1 MTTRLRQRWLLA
13 VLVACELMANV
24 DIAIVN
30 VATPSIDRDLHAS
43 GGALEFVVSG
53 YVLAFAM
60 LIITG
65 ARLGRIAGYRRVYLA
80 CVAGFTFASLACSLA
95 PGTGALIGARIAQGA
110 CAAVMVPQVLTG
122 IQVSFDGR
130 ARARALSVLV
140 MTMFRQRRHRPGARR
155 AAHRG
160 GRVRHGLAVDLLGQR
175 AGRRR
180 GAGGRG
186 GAAAAGEPREGQAG
200 LAGVGLLTA
209 AMALL
214 VTPLAFGREQG
225 WPAWTWACLGASVV
239 AFAGF
244 AAFER
249 RLTARG
255 GDPVINLRLLARPVV
270 AWELTANFARTSTY
284 FAMLFVLAQY
294 LQQGLGR
301 SATYSGLVLVS
312 WVAAFGIAAPVT
324 RRLPTRVAPFGGVL
338 GSLILASAFAAVSA
352 APAPG
357 PFLDR
362 GAGRGRVRSRD
373 GVQLAA
379 WPSHRRGPAGRG
391 RRPERASQH
400 LGSGRRGGRSGGLRH
415 RLLRPGGPAG
425 LRVRRGHGDTR
436 GERVRGRG
444 LLVPVRPAPRRRGAN
459 HTRWRGAGT
468 GPRPLG
474 RTMIVAVSGGWRFWH
489 GVAAWGVGGG
499 VG

>member
-13 VLVACELMANV
+13 VLVAGQFMANV

-30 VATPSIDRDLHAS
+30 VATPSIHRDLHAS

-80 CVAGFTFASLACSLA
+80 GLAGFTLASLACSLA
-95 PGTGALIGARIAQGA
+95 PGAGALIAARIAQGA
-110 CAAVMVPQVLTG
+110 CAAVKVPQVLTG
-122 IQVSFDGR
+122 IQVSFEGR

-140 MTMFRQRRHRPGARR
+140 MTMSGGAVIGQALGGPLI
-155 AAHRG
+155 AADVLGTGWRSIFWVNVPVG
-160 GRVRHGLAVDLLGQR
+160 AVALAGAAVLLPR
-175 AGRRR
+175 ESR
-180 GAGGRG
+180 GAARLDL
-186 GAAAAGEPREGQAG
+186 P
-200 LAGVGLLTA
+200 GVSLLTA

-225 WPAWTWACLGASVV
+225 WPAWTWACLTASVV

-244 AAFER
+244 TAFER
-249 RLTARG
+249 RLAARG
-255 GDPVINLRLLARPVV
+255 GDPVINLRLLARPAV

-312 WVAAFGIAAPVT
+312 WVAAFGVAAPVT
-324 RRLPTRVAPFGGVL
+324 RRLPARAAPFGGVL
-338 GSLILASAFAAVSA
+338 GSLVLAGAFAAVSA

-357 PFLDR
+357 LFLVVAL
-362 GAGRGRVRSRD
+362 GAGGF
-373 GVQLAA
+373 G
-379 WPSHRRGPAGRG
+379 
-391 RRPERASQH
+391 
-400 LGSGRRGGRSGGLRH
+400 LGMAYSAL
-415 RLLRPGGPAG
+415 
-425 LRVRRGHGDTR
+425 
-436 GERVRGRG
+436 
-444 LLVPVRPAPRRRGAN
+444 
-459 HTRWRGAGT
+459 
-468 GPRPLG
+468 LG
-474 RTMIVAVSGGWRFWH
+474 RLTAVVPPGEAADLSGLVNTSAQVAAVA
-489 GVAAWGVGGG
+489 GVAAYGTVYFALAGRPAHAFTVVTAALAASALAGG
-499 VG
+499 VCSFLSARRRAAQAPAARSDERVAARVR

>member
-13 VLVACELMANV
+13 VLVAGQFMANV

-30 VATPSIDRDLHAS
+30 VATPSIHRDLHAS

-80 CVAGFTFASLACSLA
+80 GLAGFTLASLACSLA
-95 PGTGALIGARIAQGA
+95 PGTGVLIGARIAQGV

-140 MTMFRQRRHRPGARR
+140 MTMSGSAVIGQALGGPLI
-155 AAHRG
+155 AANVFGTGWRSIFWVNVPVG
-160 GRVRHGLAVDLLGQR
+160 VVALA
-175 AGRRR
+175 
-180 GAGGRG
+180 
-186 GAAAAGEPREGQAG
+186 GAAVLLPRESRGQAR
-200 LAGVGLLTA
+200 LDLPGVGLLTA

-225 WPAWTWACLGASVV
+225 WPAWTWACLGASVI
-239 AFAGF
+239 AFTGF
-244 AAFER
+244 TGFER
-249 RLTARG
+249 RRAARG
-255 GDPVINLRLLARPVV
+255 GDPVINLRLLARPTV

-312 WVAAFGIAAPVT
+312 WVAAFAT
-324 RRLPTRVAPFGGVL
+324 
-338 GSLILASAFAAVSA
+338 VSA

-357 PFLDR
+357 PFLVVAL
-362 GAGRGRVRSRD
+362 GAGGFGLGMAYSSLLGRLTAAVPPDEAADLSGLVNTSAQVAAVA
-373 GVQLAA
+373 GVAVYGTVYFALATRPAYAFGVVAAALAA
-379 WPSHRRGPAGRG
+379 SGFAGAACSYLSARRRAAEIPAT
-391 RRPERASQH
+391 
-400 LGSGRRGGRSGGLRH
+400 RSE
-415 RLLRPGGPAG
+415 
-425 LRVRRGHGDTR
+425 
-436 GERVRGRG
+436 ERV
-444 LLVPVRPAPRRRGAN
+444 PAR
-459 HTRWRGAGT
+459 TR
-468 GPRPLG
+468 
-474 RTMIVAVSGGWRFWH
+474 
-489 GVAAWGVGGG
+489 
-499 VG
+499 